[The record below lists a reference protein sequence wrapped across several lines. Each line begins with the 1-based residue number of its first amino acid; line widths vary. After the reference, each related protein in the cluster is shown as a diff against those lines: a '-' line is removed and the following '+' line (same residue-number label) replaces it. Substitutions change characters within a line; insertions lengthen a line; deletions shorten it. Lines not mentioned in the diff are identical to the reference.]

1 MHQLN
6 IYDEYTITSFD
17 DFKSNYRQIQLL
29 KSFLQSGEENI
40 CILSGSLATGK
51 TTLLNIVHK
60 SEEYETIFIT
70 SETNYVAELRNFSTK
85 TTIENILK
93 GKKKIAIID
102 DIHMFEKSF
111 ISNVKNIISHNL
123 KIILTIQSKEEAK
136 ISELRIQSL
145 KQRVLYIKLNK
156 ISFQDCFITV
166 TDLLE
171 KLEITDDQISCDDT
185 MSIIKENNCNL
196 RQTLQYLSK
205 KSDVDSSTSITPNI
219 HDMNVYDLTTYYL
232 KNKID
237 AKFLSINTTNIVN
250 YLIYEN
256 YANIFTIKVKGDSL
270 KVYKDFLKNI
280 ILINNDYLQQDY
292 QEAKNVLEHYVMFTN
307 NIMFHKKT
315 NENITLKFTNIFNKL
330 SMQSAFNKKINSNI
344 VETENNCC
352 KPLIRAMC
360 GADKNDFMFKKM
372 CADFK

>member
-1 MHQLN
+1 MHQVN
-6 IYDEYTITSFD
+6 IYDEHTITNFD
-17 DFKSNYRQIQLL
+17 DFKSNYRQVQLL
-29 KSFLQSGEENI
+29 KSFLHSGSENI

-70 SETNYVAELRNFSTK
+70 SETNYVAELKNFSTK

-93 GKKKIAIID
+93 GKKKIALID
-102 DIHMFEKSF
+102 DIHMFEKAF
-111 ISNVKNIISHNL
+111 ITSVKNIQNL

-136 ISELRIQSL
+136 ISELLRNSLAQRI
-145 KQRVLYIKLNK
+145 LYVRLNK

-171 KLEITDDQISCDDT
+171 KLQIDDQISCDDT
-185 MSIIKENNCNL
+185 MSIIKDNNCNL

-205 KSDVDSSTSITPNI
+205 KANVDSTSRVTPNI

-256 YANIFTIKVKGDSL
+256 YANIFTLKVKGDSL
-270 KVYKDFLKNI
+270 KRYKDFLKNI
-280 ILINNDYLQQDY
+280 ILVNNDYLQQDY
-292 QEAKNVLEHYVMFTN
+292 QEVKNVLEHYVMFKN

-330 SMQSAFNKKINSNI
+330 SMQSAFNKKINSN
-344 VETENNCC
+344 VSETENNCC

-360 GADKNDFMFKKM
+360 SADKNDFMFKKM